1 MSSVLR
7 SGPSRQ
13 PSLASTTGGSA
24 SGSSSTAGV
33 PSSINTQST
42 LSTLS
47 TNTPIQRFRKL
58 VWDATIPISVTVES
72 TDLSNFGSVDR
83 SIETYYVRAPRI
95 SYLPLVL
102 QEVRANLLSI
112 MLDESVLANIKEED
126 FWLTYDGVPLRWHWP
141 IGLLYDYHAVNM
153 APTTHKSS
161 SSSSNSVNTI
171 TNTMRRLSTAPS
183 IASSTGVPPSVDGYF
198 SPPLSDNATFTAPNP
213 QLPWRL
219 VLRIGNAPL
228 DKIHSAPG
236 LDNCRSSF
244 MSMVKEADFVRY
256 GSTKRVVNLRRTE
269 QDQLW
274 DCVIQHDFDVFWSVA
289 SKLIPNAQQVS
300 NTQSTDTASS
310 SLSPSRAASFSS
322 AAGESVIGAEKYGT
336 TSSQLTARPSLMQQ
350 YNESQTSLHSAA
362 PSETNM
368 SVAESAVTTG
378 KASTSGGGGGQ
389 TSSSYRSL
397 PMRFHLV
404 NGAPVVQEPVAPYN
418 EDGKPNTLHSVLSA
432 LFPLLFPP
440 TPTFSPTSSPAPPP
454 PLAYA
459 VVQGIRIPLDS
470 EIPWIGALL
479 GSADGWVAVCI
490 HLLAEGEKL

>member
-24 SGSSSTAGV
+24 SGSSSTTGI

-58 VWDATIPISVTVES
+58 VWDATIPISITVES
-72 TDLSNFGSVDR
+72 TDLAGFGSVDR

-95 SYLPLVL
+95 SYLPLIL

-112 MLDESVLANIKEED
+112 MIDDSILANIKEED

-141 IGLLYDYHAVNM
+141 VGLLYDFHAVNM
-153 APTTHKSS
+153 APTTYKNSTSS
-161 SSSSNSVNTI
+161 SSSMNTI

-183 IASSTGVPPSVDGYF
+183 VASSTGIQSSVDGYF
-198 SPPLSDNATFTAPNP
+198 SPPLIDNAAFTAPNP

-244 MSMVKEADFVRY
+244 MSMVKEADFVRH
-256 GSTKRVVNLRRTE
+256 GSTKRVVNLRRNE

-274 DCVIQHDFDVFWSVA
+274 DGVVQHDFDVFWSVA
-289 SKLIPNAQQVS
+289 SKLIPNAQQLSS
-300 NTQSTDTASS
+300 NTQSTDAASS

-322 AAGESVIGAEKYGT
+322 AASESISGAEKYGT

-368 SVAESAVTTG
+368 SIAESAVTTG
-378 KASTSGGGGGQ
+378 KTSTTGGGGS
-389 TSSSYRSL
+389 TSYRSL

-404 NGAPVVQEPVAPYN
+404 NGAPVVQEPVAPYT
-418 EDGKPNTLHSVLSA
+418 EDGKPNTLHSILSA

-440 TPTFSPTSSPAPPP
+440 TPTFSPSSSPSPPP

-459 VVQGIRIPLDS
+459 VIQGIRIPLDA

>member
-13 PSLASTTGGSA
+13 PSLSSTTGGSA
-24 SGSSSTAGV
+24 SGSSSTAGI

-72 TDLSNFGSVDR
+72 ADLASFGVVDR

-112 MLDESVLANIKEED
+112 MVDDAILANIKEED
-126 FWLTYDGVPLRWHWP
+126 FWLTYEGVPLRWHWP
-141 IGLLYDYHAVNM
+141 IGLLYDFHAVNM
-153 APTTHKSS
+153 APTTHKNS

-171 TNTMRRLSTAPS
+171 TSTMRKLSTAPS
-183 IASSTGVPPSVDGYF
+183 VASSAGIPSVDGYF
-198 SPPLSDNATFTAPNP
+198 SPPLPDNSSFTAPNP

-244 MSMVKEADFVRY
+244 MSMVKEADHVRY

-274 DCVIQHDFDVFWSVA
+274 DGVIQHDFDVFWSVA
-289 SKLIPNAQQVS
+289 SKLIPNAQQTA
-300 NTQSTDTASS
+300 NTQSTDTAGS

-322 AAGESVIGAEKYGT
+322 AAGESVTGAEKYT
-336 TSSQLTARPSLMQQ
+336 ATSSQLTARPSLMQQ

-378 KASTSGGGGGQ
+378 KASTSGGG
-389 TSSSYRSL
+389 SSSYRSL

-404 NGAPVVQEPVAPYN
+404 NGAPVVQEPVAPYT
-418 EDGKPNTLHSVLSA
+418 EDGKPNTLHSILSA

-440 TPTFSPTSSPAPPP
+440 TPTFSPSSTPAPPP

-459 VVQGIRIPLDS
+459 VVQGIRIPLDA